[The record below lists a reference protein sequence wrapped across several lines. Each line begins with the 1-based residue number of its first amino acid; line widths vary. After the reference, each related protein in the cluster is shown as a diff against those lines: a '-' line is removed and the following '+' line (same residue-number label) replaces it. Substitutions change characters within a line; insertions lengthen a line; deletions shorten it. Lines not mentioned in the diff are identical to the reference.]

1 MKTLY
6 KDLVEQTHTFPQEE
20 FRVQDGNLKFHEI
33 DLIDLVQRHGSPLKI
48 TYLPRISEQ
57 IHKTRTW
64 FADAIQKTNYQGQY
78 SFAYC
83 TKSAHFSFILE
94 ECLKNEVDLETS
106 SAFDVSII
114 QELKKQ
120 GKLPAKT
127 NIICNGFKPDAYIQG
142 IAELINSGDHK
153 VTPIFDHKR
162 EPIELINY
170 LEKPCSVG
178 IRIAS
183 EEEPKFQFYTSRLGV
198 RYREVVN
205 LYREVISQFDLYEL
219 KMLHFFIN
227 TGINDTSY
235 YWNELLKSVRV
246 YCELKKICPTLDTL
260 NIGGGFPIKN
270 SLSFDFDYAYM
281 IEEIIL
287 QIKKVCN
294 EEGVEEPNI
303 YTEFGSY
310 TVGESGALIFKVLG
324 QKHQN
329 DRERWNMIDSSF
341 MTTIPDSW
349 ALNKKFLLMAVN
361 NWNTEYERVLL
372 GGLTCDSDDYYNSEA
387 HSNAIYLPKFQEGR
401 EQYIGFF
408 HTGAYQE
415 SVGGYGGINHCLLP
429 DPKWLIIDRDEHGKL
444 VERVFSEEQTAD
456 PMLRILGY

>member
-20 FRVQDGNLKFHEI
+20 FRVQDGNLMFHEI
-33 DLIDLVQRHGSPLKI
+33 DLVDLVQRHGSPLKI
-48 TYLPRISEQ
+48 SYLPRISEQ
-57 IHKTRTW
+57 IHKTKSW
-64 FADAIQKTNYQGQY
+64 FAEAMKKTDYQGKY

-94 ECLKNEVDLETS
+94 ECLKNQVDLETS
-106 SAFDVSII
+106 SAFDISII

-120 GKLPAKT
+120 GKLPSST

-142 IAELINSGDHK
+142 IAELINSEDHK

-170 LEKPCSVG
+170 LEKPCPVG

-281 IEEIIL
+281 IEEIIH
-287 QIKKVCN
+287 QIKKV
-294 EEGVEEPNI
+294 
-303 YTEFGSY
+303 
-310 TVGESGALIFKVLG
+310 
-324 QKHQN
+324 
-329 DRERWNMIDSSF
+329 
-341 MTTIPDSW
+341 
-349 ALNKKFLLMAVN
+349 
-361 NWNTEYERVLL
+361 
-372 GGLTCDSDDYYNSEA
+372 
-387 HSNAIYLPKFQEGR
+387 
-401 EQYIGFF
+401 
-408 HTGAYQE
+408 
-415 SVGGYGGINHCLLP
+415 
-429 DPKWLIIDRDEHGKL
+429 
-444 VERVFSEEQTAD
+444 
-456 PMLRILGY
+456 

>member
-20 FRVQDGNLKFHEI
+20 FRIQHGNLMFHEI
-33 DLIDLVQRHGSPLKI
+33 DLVDLVQRHGSPLKM

-64 FADAIQKTNYQGQY
+64 FAEAMHKTNYQGQY

-83 TKSAHFSFILE
+83 TKSAHFSFIIE

-170 LEKPCSVG
+170 LEKPCPVG

-281 IEEIIL
+281 IEEIIH

-387 HSNAIYLPKFQEGR
+387 HSNAIYLPKFQEGQ

-429 DPKWLIIDRDEHGKL
+429 DPKWLIIDRDENGNL